1 MNFNLKREIVIF
13 LAIFLAASI
22 FIYLLLNGGAYFR
35 ILRYDLFLRS
45 PFAGAD
51 LKDQPILSLKNSSGP
66 QSNQDGKYY
75 LYIPKIDV
83 LTPIVLSKDD
93 SNQNILASLE
103 EGVALYPGS
112 QLPGQAGRSVILG
125 HSSKTA
131 WYRGQYAYIFALLS
145 KLQSGDEFYI
155 VFENKKLVYK
165 VFSNDILTPEQTN
178 KLLSQMPQNESDVAL
193 ITCWPI
199 GSSSMRTLIQ
209 AKLDRVERI

>member
-1 MNFNLKREIVIF
+1 MTFNLKKEIIIF
-13 LAIFLAASI
+13 LAIFFLVSI

-35 ILRYDLFLRS
+35 ILRYDLFLHS
-45 PFAGAD
+45 PFAEAD
-51 LKDQPILSLKNSSGP
+51 LKNQPILSLKNSFEP
-66 QSNQDGKYY
+66 QSNQDSKYY

-83 LTPIVLSKDD
+83 LTPIVLPKDD

-103 EGVALYPGS
+103 EGTVLYPGS

-131 WYRGQYAYIFALLS
+131 WYRGQYAYVFALLS

-209 AKLDRVERI
+209 AKLDRVEKI

>member
-1 MNFNLKREIVIF
+1 MTFNLKKELVIF
-13 LAIFLAASI
+13 LAIFLASSL
-22 FIYLLLNGGAYFR
+22 FVYLLLNGGAYFR
-35 ILRYDLFLRS
+35 ILRYDLFLHS

-51 LKDQPILSLKNSSGP
+51 LKNQPILNLKNSFKS
-66 QSNQDGKYY
+66 QTAQDIKYY

-83 LTPIVLSKDD
+83 LTPIVLPKDD

-112 QLPGQAGRSVILG
+112 QLPGQAGRSIILG
-125 HSSKTA
+125 HSSKTT
-131 WYRGQYAYIFALLS
+131 WYRGEYAYIFALLS

-165 VFSNDILTPEQTN
+165 VFSNDILTSEQTN
-178 KLLSQMPQNESDVAL
+178 KLLSQMPQNESDAAL

-199 GSSSMRTLIQ
+199 GFSSKRTLIQ
-209 AKLDRVERI
+209 AKLDRIEKI